1 MALSI
6 DRQGLE
12 TVVNLGRTWVS
23 QLPVLV
29 VVEADAEKY
38 DDFEGPGDKQG
49 LQFWIERLEGCQASW
64 DLKTRTDALI
74 RNAPFSCLAD

>member
-23 QLPVLV
+23 QLPVL
-29 VVEADAEKY
+29 
-38 DDFEGPGDKQG
+38 DFEGPGDKQG

-64 DLKTRTDALI
+64 NLKTRADALI